1 MSTVKNATKKAVTT
15 EQILN
20 SGNKVNKVRKGSAK
34 GVKVTPNKVESIEA
48 IKVQMLELQNQLK
61 EAKKASPK
69 QIIYLAQG
77 ETGKSLQK
85 KAKGVKEVI
94 NSNLH
99 SLSFCLNTLKKYVNK
114 DGSVFNPETGTKET
128 VPAFIKAF
136 PTAKVSDITPA
147 NVLKYRTDKQLEA
160 AKIQLAKYGY
170 ERFTI
175 AQVLGWLTKHYKTV
189 NGYTVKAAKY

>member
-1 MSTVKNATKKAVTT
+1 MSTVKSATKKVVTSS
-15 EQILN
+15 QILN
-20 SGNKVNKVRKGSAK
+20 DGNKVTKVRKGSSKGAK
-34 GVKVTPNKVESIEA
+34 VATSKGESIEV
-48 IKVQMLELQNQLK
+48 IKAKMLELQQQLK
-61 EAKKASPK
+61 EAKKANGK
-69 QIIYLAQG
+69 TVIYLAQG
-77 ETGKSLQK
+77 ETGKSLQR

-114 DGSVFNPETGTKET
+114 DGSIFNPETGTKET

-136 PTAKVSDITPA
+136 PSAKVSDITPA

-160 AKIQLAKYGY
+160 AKLQLAKYGY

-189 NGYTVKAAKY
+189 NGYTAKVGK

>member
-1 MSTVKNATKKAVTT
+1 MGTVKAATKKVVTSS
-15 EQILN
+15 QILN
-20 SGNKVNKVRKGSAK
+20 DGNKVAKVRKGSSKGAK
-34 GVKVTPNKVESIEA
+34 VIPSKGENIEE
-48 IKVQMLELQNQLK
+48 IKAQMLELQQQLK
-61 EAKKASPK
+61 EAKKANPK
-69 QIIYLAQG
+69 TVVYLAQG
-77 ETGKSLQK
+77 ETGKSLQR

-114 DGSVFNPETGTKET
+114 DGTIFNPETQTREQ

-136 PTAKVSDITPA
+136 PSAKVSDITPA

-189 NGYTVKAAKY
+189 NGYVAKVGK

>member
-1 MSTVKNATKKAVTT
+1 MQSVKNATKKAVTT
-15 EQILN
+15 SAILN
-20 SGNKVNKVRKGSAK
+20 SGNKVNKVRKGSSK
-34 GVKVTPNKVESIEA
+34 GAKVTPNNAANVQAMQEQ
-48 IKVQMLELQNQLK
+48 IKMLQEQVK
-61 EAKKASPK
+61 EAKKANPK
-69 QIIYLAQG
+69 TIVYLAQG
-77 ETGKSLQK
+77 ETGKSLQR

-114 DGSVFNPETGTKET
+114 DGSIFNPETGTKET

-147 NVLKYRTDKQLEA
+147 NVLKYRTEKQLDA
-160 AKIQLAKYGY
+160 AKLQLAKYGY

-175 AQVLGWLTKHYKTV
+175 AQVLGWLTKHYKAV
-189 NGYTVKAAKY
+189 NGYVAKVSK